1 MIDLLV
7 AFLFH
12 GNSEEQKAFIWR
24 LMRVTYGLSRIP
36 CRQEQSAKLMR
47 KLQNELA
54 SHGVKWMRSK
64 SKFVSHAARMAKFWS
79 QTVLF
84 VGCGSGKSFLI
95 ELIAAATA
103 LEVEER
109 SDSKSEDYLNFFRD
123 FLTKVSKIRTLRII
137 FTEYYSEKDVPGSL
151 LSEIPLLLNPVNPYQ
166 NVFEVADETY
176 LTSLEAGARETLRR
190 LHLEDQGQPD
200 LASLFR
206 PQMGHNILTYR
217 HVTFTVEESDGDG
230 VAISMPTLTFNSEWL
245 RPVLNT
251 SCERV
256 LSDKNK
262 LTRYYVGRTVRLI
275 GSVVKCCVFSGH
287 KIDFI
292 LSKVANVIGDL
303 NCHKQDNFT
312 LQRTETKESGTV
324 RDVAYRLPLPLRDDR
339 ETLTIEFDVIS
350 NIRCDEVPAFKDK

>member
-7 AFLFH
+7 AFLYYA
-12 GNSEEQKAFIWR
+12 NSDEQMSFIWR

-47 KLQNELA
+47 KFQNELT
-54 SHGVKWMRSK
+54 SHGVQWMRSK
-64 SKFVSHAARMAKFWS
+64 SKFVSHAARLAKFWS

-95 ELIAAATA
+95 ELISAATA

-109 SDSKSEDYLNFFRD
+109 GDRKSDDYLEFFRD
-123 FLTKVSKIRTLRII
+123 FLYKVSRITTLRII
-137 FTEYYSEKDVPGSL
+137 FTEYYCEKDVPDTL
-151 LSEIPLLLNPVNPYQ
+151 LSERPLLLNPVNPYQ

-176 LTSLEAGARETLRR
+176 LKSLEEGARETLRR
-190 LHLEDQGQPD
+190 LHLEDQDELD

-217 HVTFTVEESDGDG
+217 HVACRVEDSDGLF
-230 VAISMPTLTFNSEWL
+230 MPTLTFNSEWL
-245 RPVLNT
+245 KPVLNK

-256 LSDKNK
+256 ISDKNR

-275 GSVVKCCVFSGH
+275 GSVVKCCVFSGLG
-287 KIDFI
+287 IDSI
-292 LSKVANVIGDL
+292 LARIANVIGDL

-312 LQRTETKESGTV
+312 LKRTETEESGII
-324 RDVAYRLPLPLRDDR
+324 RDVAYRLPLGDDR

>member
-7 AFLFH
+7 AFLYRA
-12 GNSEEQKAFIWR
+12 NSDEQRSFIWR
-24 LMRVTYGLSRIP
+24 LMKVTHGLSRIP

-47 KLQNELA
+47 KFQNELT

-64 SKFVSHAARMAKFWS
+64 SKFVSDAARLAKFWS

-84 VGCGSGKSFLI
+84 VGCGRGKSFLI
-95 ELIAAATA
+95 ELISAATA
-103 LEVEER
+103 LEIEER
-109 SDSKSEDYLNFFRD
+109 SDKKSDDYLEFFRD
-123 FLTKVSKIRTLRII
+123 FLHKLSRITTLRII
-137 FTEYYSEKDVPGSL
+137 FTDYYSEKDVPDTL
-151 LSEIPLLLNPVNPYQ
+151 LSQRPLLLNPVNPYQ

-176 LTSLEAGARETLRR
+176 LKSLEEGARETLRR
-190 LHLEDQGQPD
+190 LEDEPD

-217 HVTFTVEESDGDG
+217 HVAYRVEQSDG
-230 VAISMPTLTFNSEWL
+230 VFMPTLTFNSEWL
-245 RPVLNT
+245 KPVLNK

-256 LSDKNK
+256 LSDKNR

-275 GSVVKCCVFSGH
+275 GSVVKCCVFSGLGM
-287 KIDFI
+287 DSI
-292 LSKVANVIGDL
+292 LARIANVIGDL
-303 NCHKQDNFT
+303 NFHKQDNFT
-312 LQRTETKESGTV
+312 LKRTETEESGKM
-324 RDVAYRLPLPLRDDR
+324 RDVAYRVPLGDNR